1 MTSHIYVK
9 PTDLLDVSEFHA
21 RVDGVPGHIAAHLD
35 VVRPAEMFQILKAF
49 QTGRYALLLGP
60 PNFPAGSVSR
70 SGPSIAADPDPH
82 GLLHR
87 QACRESVYAITS
99 LIVADA
105 RAEQIA
111 AGCGDIGRSRTGCT
125 GSRFRLRRGS
135 QRDRMGFGTQVMA
148 ALRNTVTGILRLAG
162 HANIAAA
169 LRHYIV
175 TSAGRSN
182 CSWHDE
188 TRL

>member
-1 MTSHIYVK
+1 
-9 PTDLLDVSEFHA
+9 
-21 RVDGVPGHIAAHLD
+21 
-35 VVRPAEMFQILKAF
+35 
-49 QTGRYALLLGP
+49 
-60 PNFPAGSVSR
+60 
-70 SGPSIAADPDPH
+70 
-82 GLLHR
+82 
-87 QACRESVYAITS
+87 
-99 LIVADA
+99 
-105 RAEQIA
+105 
-111 AGCGDIGRSRTGCT
+111 
-125 GSRFRLRRGS
+125 
-135 QRDRMGFGTQVMA
+135 MGFGTQVMA